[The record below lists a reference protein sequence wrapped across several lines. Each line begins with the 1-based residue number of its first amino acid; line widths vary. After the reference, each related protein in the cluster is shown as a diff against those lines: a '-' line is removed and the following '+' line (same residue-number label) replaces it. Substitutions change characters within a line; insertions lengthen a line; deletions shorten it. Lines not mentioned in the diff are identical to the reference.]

1 MDKRKTVFYQI
12 NLRMFTP
19 EGTLRAAEKF
29 LPHIAS
35 IGVDVVY
42 LCPVNRASD
51 DRDERF
57 WSFRQKKNRLGNP
70 KNPYRLQDFYAIDEE
85 YGTEEDLRDFIRE
98 AHRLGLLVMLDLV
111 YMHCG
116 PDANIIS
123 LAPDSVK
130 RDENGTICY
139 TQYNFPIL
147 NFECRATREHLI
159 ENMLHFVRDL
169 DVDGFRCDVG
179 DAVPLDFWREAKD
192 AVLRV
197 KPNLLLLNEGCDPH
211 YVTSGVFD
219 FNYNL
224 PPVALLPAEILPVKV
239 DTGFGSF
246 LLQNERTLAEVVRDN
261 FHRYTAGGNGKNGI
275 YYLESHDVVT
285 DEDRF
290 DAVLPS
296 ACVDALFVYIFMAD
310 GIPFLYAG
318 NEFADNHEQCMFA
331 NRFYN
336 RGYRTDWSRLAQPEG
351 QRRLQLIRDLIR
363 LRRATPAVLYGD
375 FCWLSEERNNL
386 YFARE
391 WEGKRVAV
399 FINFGDAVSACTKGE
414 ILLSANATPKESG
427 GYTVEQYGYIVAED
441 LFAAKE
447 Q

>member
-1 MDKRKTVFYQI
+1 MDKRKTVIYQI

-19 EGTLRAAEKF
+19 EGTLSAAQKF
-29 LPHIAS
+29 LPHIADL
-35 IGVDVVY
+35 GVTAVY

-57 WSFRQKKNRLGNP
+57 WSFRQKKNKLGNP

-98 AHRLGLLVMLDLV
+98 AHRHGLLVMLDLV

-123 LAPDSVK
+123 LSPDSVK
-130 RDENGTICY
+130 RDENGAIRH

-147 NFECRATREHLI
+147 NFDCRATREHLI
-159 ENMLHFVRDL
+159 ENMLYFVRDL
-169 DVDGFRCDVG
+169 DADGFRCDVG
-179 DAVPLDFWREAKD
+179 DAVPLDFWREAKSE
-192 AVLRV
+192 LLKI
-197 KPNLLLLNEGCDPH
+197 KPNLILLNEGCNPE
-211 YVTSGVFD
+211 YVRSGVFD
-219 FNYNL
+219 WNYNL
-224 PPVALLPAEILPVKV
+224 PPVVLLPAEVLPVKV
-239 DTGFGSF
+239 DVGFGSF
-246 LLQNERTLAEVVRDN
+246 LLQNEKTLAEIVRDN
-261 FHRYTAGGNGKNGI
+261 FHRYIAGGNGKNGI

-318 NEFADNHEQCMFA
+318 NEFADSHEQCMFA

-336 RGYRTDWSRLAQPEG
+336 RGYGTDWSRLAQPEG

-363 LRRATPAVLYGD
+363 LRRATPAVLCGD

-386 YFARE
+386 HFVRE
-391 WEGKRVAV
+391 WEGKTVTV
-399 FINFGDAVSACTKGE
+399 FINFGSPITVRTKGKVF
-414 ILLSANATPKESG
+414 LSSVFNTQNCGE
-427 GYTVEQYGYIVAED
+427 YLVEQYGFIVAEE
-441 LFAAKE
+441 LE
-447 Q
+447 VSENT